1 MTGLEGSTR
10 TRVAEAAARLRDAG
24 VPTPGADA
32 EWLLAGLLGMGRAS
46 LRVALDEPLPAAVAT
61 RYEAAVA
68 RRAAREPLQ
77 RILGWEGFQGLRLD
91 LSPDVLVPRPETEV
105 LAQWAV
111 ELLPPPGA
119 SGPTVVDAG
128 TGSGCIACAVG
139 AARPDARVLA
149 VDSKLPALA
158 VARDN
163 VGRLGLGARVRAVG
177 GDLVSAL
184 RAGSVDLVVANL
196 PYLPTA
202 LLGSLPPE
210 VRDHEPRC
218 ALDGGPDGL
227 REIRRLVADARRV
240 LRRGG
245 AIALET
251 MGDEQAGA
259 VAALLER
266 AGYGD
271 VRLRVDLAGVARFV
285 AARAGGERAPHSME
299 GRRTD
304 RGAEVV

>member
-1 MTGLEGSTR
+1 MDTVSVFNVRNPDGTKEN
-10 TRVAEAAARLRDAG
+10 
-24 VPTPGADA
+24 
-32 EWLLAGLLGMGRAS
+32 
-46 LRVALDEPLPAAVAT
+46 
-61 RYEAAVA
+61 
-68 RRAAREPLQ
+68 
-77 RILGWEGFQGLRLD
+77 GW
-91 LSPDVLVPRPETEV
+91 
-105 LAQWAV
+105 
-111 ELLPPPGA
+111 
-119 SGPTVVDAG
+119 
-128 TGSGCIACAVG
+128 
-139 AARPDARVLA
+139 
-149 VDSKLPALA
+149 A

-163 VGRLGLGARVRAVG
+163 VGRLGLGAGVRAVG

-227 REIRRLVADARRV
+227 CLIRRLVADARRV

-271 VRLRVDLAGVARFV
+271 VRMRGDLAGVTRFV
-285 AARAGGERAPHSME
+285 AARAAEGREPRSME